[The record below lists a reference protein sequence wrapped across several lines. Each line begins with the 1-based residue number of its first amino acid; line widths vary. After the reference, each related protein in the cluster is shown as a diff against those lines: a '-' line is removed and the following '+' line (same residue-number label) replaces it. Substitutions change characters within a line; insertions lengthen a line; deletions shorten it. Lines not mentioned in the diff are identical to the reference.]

1 MDLPVSNYV
10 LLVDARAEKGF
21 DFFLKVAALLPGTSF
36 LAIASRSPLADA
48 IEAANELPNVAII
61 HHVEDMDAVYREA
74 FAVAVPSY
82 HIGEGFGRECIE
94 AQRHGKPVLGSDR
107 GNIPYLL
114 EHSGLILPEDPALW
128 AAEIEKLSADPAH
141 YREHVRKARRNSAR
155 YSQKAQREALR
166 RVTASA

>member
-10 LLVDARAEKGF
+10 LLTDTRAEKGF
-21 DFFLKVAALLPGTSF
+21 GFFLKVAALLPETSF

-48 IEAANELPNVAII
+48 VEAANELPNVAII
-61 HHVEDMDAVYREA
+61 QHVEDMDAVYREA

-82 HIGEGFGRECIE
+82 HIAEGFGRECID

-114 EHSGLILPEDPALW
+114 EHSGIILSEDPAL
-128 AAEIEKLSADPAH
+128 
-141 YREHVRKARRNSAR
+141 
-155 YSQKAQREALR
+155 
-166 RVTASA
+166 